1 MTLIEHKSRWIYDVL
16 CSFIDFAYKDRPIER
31 FWFLETVA
39 RMPYFSYISVLHLY
53 ETLGLCGM
61 LNCVCV
67 CLGFIVF
74 YYIGWWRNGELLKIH
89 FAEEYNEFHHLLIME
104 SLGGSRKW

>member
-1 MTLIEHKSRWIYDVL
+1 
-16 CSFIDFAYKDRPIER
+16 
-31 FWFLETVA
+31 
-39 RMPYFSYISVLHLY
+39 
-53 ETLGLCGM
+53 
-61 LNCVCV
+61 VCV